1 MMWLLPRAGL
11 PGEGCV
17 MRDGE
22 HSEAALLKRP
32 VGTVMTA
39 VIGLIVAGLSLL
51 MFVLDLMVTLE
62 VGISGL
68 IVSFVVCGVGLTTGF
83 FLLRSLVPR
92 REPMSLFG
100 GSGVPVQP
108 TTQAEVRAQTIES
121 LPGAIKNARPVHSN
135 AQITPVM
142 KSHGSESIAAYKSH
156 DGGGVAAFATVV
168 GMTAILVG
176 RLAFAWQFL
185 SLSIL
190 AGCAVALVLYWSR
203 NKRASTISGYKIPV
217 AGGVVGFICMAGLG
231 IVMIRSDLLRDF
243 FGLAVG
249 AGGAVALLLSW
260 ARRKES
266 SKGSNISLV

>member
-1 MMWLLPRAGL
+1 MSSPSQGATTTPARI
-11 PGEGCV
+11 
-17 MRDGE
+17 
-22 HSEAALLKRP
+22 SAAI
-32 VGTVMTA
+32 TA
-39 VIGLIVAGLSLL
+39 VIGVTVAAVSLL
-51 MFVLDLMVTLE
+51 GFVLDLLITPTI
-62 VGISGL
+62 GAL
-68 IVSFVVCGVGLTTGF
+68 IVSFVVCGIGLTTGITV
-83 FLLRSLVPR
+83 LRRLAPR
-92 REPMSLFG
+92 RELISLFAG
-100 GSGVPVQP
+100 RDALPLQP
-108 TTQAEVRAQTIES
+108 ATPTELLTQRNEC
-121 LPGAIKNARPVHSN
+121 LPDAINNARPAHSN

-217 AGGVVGFICMAGLG
+217 AGGVIGSICMIGLG
-231 IVMIRSDLLRDF
+231 VVMIRSDLLRDF

-249 AGGAVALLLSW
+249 SGGAVALLLSW
-260 ARRKES
+260 ARRKE
-266 SKGSNISLV
+266 GSNISFL

>member
-1 MMWLLPRAGL
+1 MSSSGQRITAVKIP
-11 PGEGCV
+11 
-17 MRDGE
+17 
-22 HSEAALLKRP
+22 AA
-32 VGTVMTA
+32 VTA
-39 VIGLIVAGLSLL
+39 VIGLVLAAVSLL
-51 MFVLDLMVTLE
+51 GFVLDLLITPE
-62 VGISGL
+62 IGAL
-68 IVSFVVCGVGLTTGF
+68 IVSFVVCGIGLTTGIMV
-83 FLLRSLVPR
+83 LRRLAPR
-92 REPMSLFG
+92 RELMSLFAG
-100 GSGVPVQP
+100 RDAVPLQAATP
-108 TTQAEVRAQTIES
+108 TELLTQRKEC
-121 LPGAIKNARPVHSN
+121 LPEAINNARPVHSN

-243 FGLAVG
+243 FGLAIG